1 MACSKWSFGWKF
13 EGCILI
19 FKIFLSVYPSWTT
32 IGSAALHRHHW
43 LNFCC
48 LPKHFSPSLRSSLL
62 PPSPPSTSFCSRPFR
77 NGLKQR
83 QQQQQQQKKK
93 SRGAKAWAEANFSW
107 TNLNLR
113 KQKWSSCQADKEL
126 NWRIS
131 RQSTASSDHSII
143 SNPFWWVMALNRSS
157 WAMEGRRGGA
167 EGEGRGGGEP
177 LWRMIISCNYLQ

>member
-83 QQQQQQQKKK
+83 QQQQQQQKK
-93 SRGAKAWAEANFSW
+93 RAEERKLEPKPISVERTWTWENKNEVAVKQTKSW
-107 TNLNLR
+107 TGESAANPPPALIIRLFQTHSDGWWHWIGPAEQWR
-113 KQKWSSCQADKEL
+113 ADEEEQKEKEEEVE
-126 NWRIS
+126 NHFDGW
-131 RQSTASSDHSII
+131 
-143 SNPFWWVMALNRSS
+143 
-157 WAMEGRRGGA
+157 
-167 EGEGRGGGEP
+167 
-177 LWRMIISCNYLQ
+177 